1 MGAVKGR
8 TPRKG
13 VADAVQL
20 NVRVHEDRRKK
31 VERIADALGIS
42 VNAYIDSLLA
52 HEQLDATGRPLWWAD
67 PVPRDQEELL
77 KREDVA

>member
-8 TPRKG
+8 THRTG

-20 NVRVHEDRRKK
+20 NVRVHADRKRK
-31 VERIADALGIS
+31 VERIADALGVS
-42 VNAYIDSLLA
+42 VNAYMDSLLA
-52 HEQLDATGRPLWWAD
+52 REQVDDAGRPLWWAD